1 MSDYCC
7 RPESKYTTHS
17 GPGSAFG
24 SPDRRARWMGMIAL
38 LREVAGEYGGTP
50 FRVATYTA
58 IALQLAGTRNPGTR
72 TLLQA
77 LSTDSSLDSPSIE
90 ERQTVPEVV
99 ATLPAPVAPFAL
111 AAPYHPHT
119 GSAERCQ
126 RRHRRPRHH

>member
-7 RPESKYTTHS
+7 GPESKYTTHS

-24 SPDRRARWMGMIAL
+24 SPDRRARWMGMIAP
-38 LREVAGEYGGTP
+38 LRVAAGEYCGTP

-58 IALQLAGTRNPGTR
+58 IALQLAGTQNPGTR

-77 LSTDSSLDSPSIE
+77 LSTDSSLDSPPIE

-99 ATLPAPVAPFAL
+99 AHATCACC
-111 AAPYHPHT
+111 
-119 GSAERCQ
+119 S
-126 RRHRRPRHH
+126 

>member
-77 LSTDSSLDSPSIE
+77 LSTGSSLDSPPSKNSK
-90 ERQTVPEVV
+90 
-99 ATLPAPVAPFAL
+99 LFL
-111 AAPYHPHT
+111 K
-119 GSAERCQ
+119 SF
-126 RRHRRPRHH
+126 PRHLCLLPRLR